1 MSLLGIDVGTTGCKA
16 AAYSVEGRCCASA
29 YREYPTLYPAPGQA
43 ELDSGKVW
51 NCIKQCIAEVASQT
65 KADPVSALSV
75 STLGEAATPV
85 TADRSILGNSIL
97 SSDMRGSHY
106 AERLRAAFG
115 AEGFYDINANLLG
128 PGYTM
133 PKIAWTRDHLP
144 DVYKKAD
151 KFLLWGGLVEFL
163 LGSDPFT
170 SFSHASRT
178 LLFDIRQQ
186 TWSDPVVE
194 YCDIDPAKLPP
205 CLASG
210 LVAGTVSDPMA
221 RELGLPKDVK
231 IVVGGHDQCCNA
243 LGAGIFRPGQAVDG
257 IGTFECITPVYDQI
271 PPTAPMLKNGLNV
284 EHHVIEGL
292 YVSFLFNQ
300 AGSLVRWFR
309 NTFAVESR
317 HIDDIYSRLDTEM
330 PAEPTNLFV
339 LPYFAPTGSPRF
351 ITDASGV
358 IVGLKMNTTRGD
370 ILKAILE
377 STTFYFVESLDALKG
392 MGVDTSGFIATG
404 GGAKSDDWLQ
414 IKADIFGVPF
424 VRPAITESGLLG
436 TAILAGVATGE
447 FKHVE
452 EATKIF
458 VKREKTFEPNAK
470 RHALYRERLVKYQEL
485 FPMMYPFLKK
495 LQTH

>member
-1 MSLLGIDVGTTGCKA
+1 MSLLGIDVGTSGCKA
-16 AAYSVEGRCCASA
+16 AAYSTEGRCCASA
-29 YREYPTLYPAPGQA
+29 YREYPTLYPAPGEA
-43 ELDSGKVW
+43 ELDSRHVW
-51 NCIKQCIAEVASQT
+51 NCIKQCIAEVASKT
-65 KADPVSALSV
+65 KTDPISALSV

-85 TADRSILGNSIL
+85 TADRCILSNSIL
-97 SSDMRGSHY
+97 SSDMRGAQY
-106 AERLRAAFG
+106 ADRLRAAFG

-144 DVYKKAD
+144 EVYKEAD

-178 LLFDIRQQ
+178 LLFDIRQE
-186 TWSDPVVE
+186 TWSHPLIAA
-194 YCDIDPAKLPP
+194 CDVDPAKLPP
-205 CLASG
+205 CFASG
-210 LVAGTVSDPMA
+210 EVAGTVSEGMA
-221 RELGLPKDVK
+221 RELGLGRKVK

-243 LGAGIFRPGQAVDG
+243 LGAGIFRTGQAVDG

-284 EHHVIEGL
+284 EHHVIQGL

-300 AGSLVRWFR
+300 AGSVVRWFR

-317 HIDDIYSRLDTEM
+317 HLDDIYSRLDMEM

-351 ITDASGV
+351 IADASGV
-358 IVGLKMNTTRGD
+358 IVGLRMNTTRGD

-392 MGVDTSGFIATG
+392 MGVDTSEFIATG
-404 GGAKSDDWLQ
+404 GGAKSDGWLQ

-424 VRPAITESGLLG
+424 IRPSITESGLLG

-447 FKHVE
+447 FKNME

-458 VKREKTFEPNAK
+458 VRREKAFEPDAK
-470 RHALYRERLVKYQEL
+470 RHAVYRERLSRYQEL
-485 FPMMYPFLKK
+485 FPLMYPFLRK
-495 LQTH
+495 L

>member
-1 MSLLGIDVGTTGCKA
+1 MSLLGIDVGTTGCKV
-16 AAYSVEGRCCASA
+16 AAYSTEGRFCASA
-29 YREYPTLYPAPGQA
+29 YREYPTLYPAPGEA
-43 ELDSGKVW
+43 ELDSRYVW

-65 KADPVSALSV
+65 KADPLTALSV
-75 STLGEAATPV
+75 STMGEAATPV
-85 TADRSILGNSIL
+85 TADRRILGNSIL
-97 SSDMRGSHY
+97 SSDMRGSQY
-106 AERLRAAFG
+106 ADRLRDTFG

-144 DVYKKAD
+144 ELYKKAD
-151 KFLLWGGLVEFL
+151 QFLLWGGLVEFL
-163 LGSDPFT
+163 LGSEPFM

-186 TWSDPVVE
+186 TWSSPLINA
-194 YCDIDPAKLPP
+194 CDIDPAKLPP

-210 LVAGTVSDPMA
+210 VVGGAVSESMA
-221 RELGLPKDVK
+221 QELGLPKEVK

-271 PPTAPMLKNGLNV
+271 PPTTPMLKNGLNV
-284 EHHVIEGL
+284 EHHVLEGL
-292 YVSFLFNQ
+292 YVSFLYNQ
-300 AGSLVRWFR
+300 AGSVVRWFR

-317 HIDDIYSRLDTEM
+317 HLGDIYARLDTEM

-351 ITDASGV
+351 IADASGV
-358 IVGLKMNTTRGD
+358 IVGLKVNTTRGD

-377 STTFYFVESLDALKG
+377 STTFYFVEGLDALKG
-392 MGVDTSGFIATG
+392 MGVDTSEFIATG
-404 GGAKSDDWLQ
+404 GGAKSDGWLQ

-424 VRPAITESGLLG
+424 VRPAIIESGLLG
-436 TAILAGVATGE
+436 TAILAGVATRE
-447 FKHVE
+447 FKNVE

-458 VKREKTFEPNAK
+458 VKRERVFEPNAK
-470 RHALYRERLVKYQEL
+470 RHAVYRERLSKFQEL
-485 FPMMYPFLKK
+485 FPLMYPFLKK
-495 LQTH
+495 L

>member
-16 AAYSVEGRCCASA
+16 AAYSVEGRCCAST
-29 YREYPTLYPAPGQA
+29 YREYPTLYPAPGEA
-43 ELDSGKVW
+43 ELDSSHVW
-51 NCIKQCIAEVASQT
+51 NCIKQCIAEVASKT
-65 KADPVSALSV
+65 KTDPVTALSV
-75 STLGEAATPV
+75 STMAEAATPV
-85 TADRSILGNSIL
+85 TADRRILGNSIL
-97 SSDMRGSHY
+97 SSDMRGSQY
-106 AERLRAAFG
+106 ADRLRDAFG

-144 DVYKKAD
+144 ELYKKAD

-163 LGSDPFT
+163 LGSEPFT

-178 LLFDIRQQ
+178 LLFDIRRQ
-186 TWSDPVVE
+186 TWSSPLIKV
-194 YCDIDPAKLPP
+194 CDIDPAKLPP

-210 LVAGTVSDPMA
+210 VVAGTVSESMA
-221 RELGLPKDVK
+221 QELGLPKKVK

-257 IGTFECITPVYDQI
+257 IGTFECITPVYNQI
-271 PPTAPMLKNGLNV
+271 PPTVPMLKNGLNV
-284 EHHVIEGL
+284 EHHVMEGL

-300 AGSLVRWFR
+300 AGSVVRWFR
-309 NTFAVESR
+309 DTFAVESR
-317 HIDDIYSRLDTEM
+317 YLDDIYSRLDMEM

-351 ITDASGV
+351 IADASGV

-392 MGVDTSGFIATG
+392 MRVDTSEFIATG

-424 VRPAITESGLLG
+424 VRPAIIESGLLG
-436 TAILAGVATGE
+436 TAILAGVASGE

-458 VKREKTFEPNAK
+458 VRREKAFEPNAK
-470 RHALYRERLVKYQEL
+470 RHAIYRERLSKYQEL

-495 LQTH
+495 L